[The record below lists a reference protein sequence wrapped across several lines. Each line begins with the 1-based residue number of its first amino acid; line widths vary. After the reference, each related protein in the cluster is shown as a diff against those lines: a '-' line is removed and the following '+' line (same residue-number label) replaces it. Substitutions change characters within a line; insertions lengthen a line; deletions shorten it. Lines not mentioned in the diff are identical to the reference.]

1 MRYVLS
7 IHALGKY
14 PEVEL
19 DKSKYESLKKSRKV
33 LSDALAMEEKYEI
46 LISNYLELEEE
57 ILNAKP
63 DVVIIGTGKFDT
75 MKVSNDVIKELE
87 SRSIEFIYANTDEAC
102 CRHNEISG
110 SGKKVVTALHL
121 TC

>member
-1 MRYVLS
+1 MKIKSYGFGR
-7 IHALGKY
+7 IEIDGKVY
-14 PEVEL
+14 TSDVIIYDDHVDSSWWRKEGHYLQVE
-19 DKSKYESLKKSRKV
+19 DIK
-33 LSDALAMEEKYEI
+33 
-46 LISNYLELEEE
+46 E

-63 DVVIIGTGKFDT
+63 DVIVLGMGKYGT

-102 CRHNEISG
+102 KRHNEMISG
-110 SGKKVVTALHL
+110 EKRVITALHL

>member
-1 MRYVLS
+1 LNKVKIKSYEFGRIEIDGQAYTSDVIIDDDHVNSSWLRKEG
-7 IHALGKY
+7 HY
-14 PEVEL
+14 FQVE
-19 DKSKYESLKKSRKV
+19 D
-33 LSDALAMEEKYEI
+33 I
-46 LISNYLELEEE
+46 EE

-63 DVVIIGTGKFDT
+63 DVIILGTGKYGT

-87 SRSIEFIYANTDEAC
+87 SQGIEFVYANTDDAC
-102 CRHNEISG
+102 RRHNEISG

>member
-1 MRYVLS
+1 MKIKSYEFGR
-7 IHALGKY
+7 IAID
-14 PEVEL
+14 
-19 DKSKYESLKKSRKV
+19 DKVYTSDVIVYEDHVNCSWWRKEGHY
-33 LSDALAMEEKYEI
+33 LQTEDIEEM
-46 LISNYLELEEE
+46 
-57 ILNAKP
+57 LNVKP
-63 DVVIIGTGKFDT
+63 GVIVIGTGKFDT

-87 SRSIEFIYANTDEAC
+87 SRSIEFIYANTDQAC